1 MSKARKVVNDY
12 LKRTGKTS
20 NTHDQQ
26 AMGGKQNLQV
36 IEYLTGDRSHG
47 GFRDD
52 HGGANY
58 HEHIAFAT
66 TAQRDLAISMLEAQG
81 IRIGSVEDGKHSAT
95 SYHYKSASPD
105 GGLAVDIPMPH
116 ELDWTPQAEREWS
129 QRIRNILGIR

>member
-1 MSKARKVVNDY
+1 M
-12 LKRTGKTS
+12 
-20 NTHDQQ
+20 
-26 AMGGKQNLQV
+26 
-36 IEYLTGDRSHG
+36 TGDRSHG

-58 HEHIAFAT
+58 HEHIAFST
-66 TAQRDLAISMLEAQG
+66 TQQRDLAISMLEAQG
-81 IRIGSVEDGKHSAT
+81 IEIGSVEDGQHSTT

-105 GGLAVDIPMPH
+105 GGLAIDIPMPH